1 MVIKNEGY
9 SDKKI
14 SLVNSFANKKECL
27 KLLRQFLQASTSF
40 PLEVRDTSSS
50 SVRFGLKKHQSQ

>member
-27 KLLRQFLQASTSF
+27 KLLRQFLQASTSA

-50 SVRFGLKKHQSQ
+50 